1 MFRVFLED
9 QSRKLEVNEIIT
21 AYNLKSSHDYTYE
34 VFKCFTP
41 DLLENTPPKLGSK
54 YQNGTHEIQ

>member
-1 MFRVFLED
+1 M
-9 QSRKLEVNEIIT
+9 
-21 AYNLKSSHDYTYE
+21 YE

-41 DLLENTPPKLGSK
+41 DLSENTPPKLGSK